1 MSLIKS
7 LLQSQKRIGE
17 QPPTLAGLRKLCH
30 SSCRNVQD
38 IKVNSSACSKCNV
51 TKPVRRPIMGVS
63 CSKVAVLVIA
73 GRRRVLQPHL
83 DAPLDDMPS
92 LRIIGWQFEGAQDR
106 VATHHRQPTR
116 RGLNRVSQRVIS
128 FIPARSL
135 DP

>member
-1 MSLIKS
+1 MSLIKN
-7 LLQSQKRIGE
+7 LLQSQKRKGE
-17 QPPTLAGLRKLCH
+17 QPPTLAGSRKMCH
-30 SSCRNVQD
+30 SSCRNAQD
-38 IKVNSSACSKCNV
+38 INVNSNAYSEGNV
-51 TKPVRRPIMGVS
+51 TKPVRRPLMGVS

-106 VATHHRQPTR
+106 VATHHRRSTR

-128 FIPARSL
+128 SILVRSL